1 VSEKKASAMG
11 RPSIAGRPGT
21 SLFIPIVLGFAMSLI
36 LAMVLYYALNDEFI
50 VKRSIAV
57 TPLAVTDPPSPLKR

>member
-1 VSEKKASAMG
+1 VSERKVSTMG
-11 RPSIAGRPGT
+11 RPSIAGRPAT
-21 SLFIPIVLGFAMSLI
+21 SLFIPIVFGFAMSLI
-36 LAMVLYYALNDEFI
+36 LAMVLYYALKDEFI